1 MNGSVNVPDASAA
14 DLAKVRQVAEAAQAD
29 AAAALQAVEAG
40 GAGGG
45 GCVLKITFAS
55 EFQGQAYTVS
65 GGGENYTGT
74 VPEGLVAEVTVKNCN
89 TEYTITSTTAGG
101 DQYDTT
107 VTTGAYF
114 GQYTASLTTFTATL
128 TVTAV
133 ASAEV
138 TATSDA
144 ATYTATAD
152 STGKAVIT
160 LKKAGTYT
168 VRGTYSGASSNSAT
182 VSATT
187 SGGSYTATVKFITLT
202 VTVDSGSAITVA
214 NGSTT
219 LTKTGTGSD
228 LFYLPNTGTWTVTAT
243 LNGQTTSESVSC
255 TAYQAYTIALSY
267 VSATLANNTWAV
279 IKEVSDAGQAA
290 NYWDVG
296 DTKTITINGTVGGTT
311 FSNLSIDV
319 FIIGINH
326 NSTKEGA
333 NRIHFQ
339 IGKISG
345 KLVGLIDSG
354 YGTNTASSTAFNM
367 NSTST
372 NSGGWNASLM
382 RKTILG
388 NSGTPA
394 SPPANSLLAALPA
407 DLRAVMK
414 SVTKYSDNTGGGN
427 NTASYV
433 TATTDY
439 LFLLAEYEY
448 QGARTYANSAEQNYQ
463 AQYDYYKAGNS
474 KVHYRHSSTGTT
486 AYAWCRSVYASYTSI
501 FCLVGTSGEA
511 GNHTAY
517 YSWALAPGFC
527 V

>member
-14 DLAKVRQVAEAAQAD
+14 DLAKVRQVAEAAQDD
-29 AAAALQAVEAG
+29 ATKALEAVEAG

-55 EFQGQAYTVS
+55 EFQGQEYAVS

-74 VPEGLVAEVTVKNCN
+74 VPEGLVVEVTVKNCN
-89 TEYTITSTTAGG
+89 TEYTITSTASDGE
-101 DQYDTT
+101 QYDTT

-133 ASAEV
+133 AGAEV

-144 ATYTATAD
+144 ATYTGTAD
-152 STGKAVIT
+152 STSKAVIT

-168 VRGTYSGASSNSAT
+168 VRGAYSGASSNSAT

-214 NGSTT
+214 NGTTT

-243 LNGQTTSESVSC
+243 LNGQTTSESVNC
-255 TAYQAYTIALSY
+255 TAYQAYTLALSY
-267 VSATLANNTWAV
+267 VSTTLANNTWAV
-279 IKEVSDAGQAA
+279 IREVSDAGQAA
-290 NYWDVG
+290 NYWNVG
-296 DTKTITINGTVGGTT
+296 DTKTITINGKVGSTT

-326 NSTKEGA
+326 NSAKEGS

-345 KLVGLIDSG
+345 KLVGLCDSG
-354 YGTNTASSTAFNM
+354 YGSSTASSTAFNM
-367 NSTST
+367 NSSNT

-388 NSGTPA
+388 NSGTPD
-394 SPPANSLLAALPA
+394 SPAANSLLAALPA
-407 DLRAVMK
+407 DLLAVMK
-414 SVTKYSDNTGGGN
+414 SVTKYSDNTGGGS

-448 QGARTYANSAEQNYQ
+448 QGTRSYANSAEQNYQ

-474 KVHYRHSSTGTT
+474 KIHYKHNATGTT
-486 AYAWCRSVYASYTSI
+486 ANAWCRSVYAGYSYF
-501 FCLVGTSGEA
+501 FCRVGTDG
-511 GNHTAY
+511 TANSSDAAS
-517 YSWALAPGFC
+517 SWALAPGFC